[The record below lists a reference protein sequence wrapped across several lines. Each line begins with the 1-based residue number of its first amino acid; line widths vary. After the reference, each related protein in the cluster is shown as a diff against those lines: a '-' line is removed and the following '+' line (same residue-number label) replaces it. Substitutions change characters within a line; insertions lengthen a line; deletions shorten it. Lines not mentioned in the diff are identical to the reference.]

1 MVNIPIYY
9 VYNPYHI
16 SHISWHIMAESW
28 LYFIDLDYIILYHR
42 PPSLQSY
49 NFDTYVIPI
58 IIITVVIG
66 YPNITVDYLWSYIIG
81 INRDR
86 LIAIY
91 CQSWQVQEAA
101 GDLAAFLKEAKAAG
115 EAAEDTPL
123 APRAR
128 RGQGPFGWDE
138 DGKLWEIE
146 ICLCLFLLFFNE
158 CLMIFGDFCMNLMIF
173 DGCYTMF
180 DDCYMIWL
188 GLWSKYVSRPLN
200 KFSDEVFLELF
211 LR

>member
-66 YPNITVDYLWSYIIG
+66 YPNITVDYLWLYIIG

-115 EAAEDTPL
+115 EAAEGHAL
-123 APRAR
+123 GAA
-128 RGQGPFGWDE
+128 GQAGPGALRVGWR
-138 DGKLWEIE
+138 WETVGNWNMFMFVFTFFQWMFDDFWRFLYESDDFWWLLYDVWWLLYDLIRIMIE
-146 ICLCLFLLFFNE
+146 ICVPSL
-158 CLMIFGDFCMNLMIF
+158 
-173 DGCYTMF
+173 
-180 DDCYMIWL
+180 
-188 GLWSKYVSRPLN
+188 K
-200 KFSDEVFLELF
+200 
-211 LR
+211 